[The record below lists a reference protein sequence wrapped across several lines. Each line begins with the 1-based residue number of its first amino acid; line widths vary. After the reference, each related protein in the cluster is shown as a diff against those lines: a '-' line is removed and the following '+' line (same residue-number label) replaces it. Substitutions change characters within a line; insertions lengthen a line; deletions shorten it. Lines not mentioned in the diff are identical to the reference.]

1 MNAAAMKIPA
11 THLLACSAALA
22 CAINAASVCAQ
33 EYPTKPVVIVVP
45 FAAGG
50 AVDTVARVLGQKLTD
65 SLGKPVVIDNRPG
78 NSGNIGARYVA
89 KAPNDGHTL
98 LMAALTTHS
107 MNVTLMEGQLGF
119 DLDRDF
125 QPAALVGYLPL
136 VLVVN
141 GSLPVKSVSDLVA
154 LGKARPGQLA
164 FGSAGTGSI
173 EHIAAELFKR
183 QAGIEI
189 LHVPYKGAAPAM
201 IDLIGGQIAAIFA
214 TAPTAIANLK
224 GGRLKPLMTATAK
237 RLSTLPDVP
246 TAREA
251 GLPGFEVAATYG
263 VLLPAGTPAAIVTR
277 LNREI
282 DRVVALPDVQ
292 AKFQQL
298 GIEIATA
305 TPDELSR
312 RIRGEIAKW
321 GKVIKD
327 ANIRIE

>member
-1 MNAAAMKIPA
+1 MNVLT
-11 THLLACSAALA
+11 THLIACSAVLA
-22 CAINAASVCAQ
+22 CAIDVPSVCAQ
-33 EYPTKPVVIVVP
+33 EYPAKSVVIVVP

-65 SLGKPVVIDNRPG
+65 GLGKPVVVDNRPG

-89 KAPNDGHTL
+89 KAPADGHTL
-98 LMAALTTHS
+98 LMAALTTHA
-107 MNVTLMEGQLGF
+107 MNATLMEGQLGF

-141 GSLPVKSVSDLVA
+141 GSLPVKSVAELVA
-154 LGKARPGQLA
+154 LAKAKPGQLA
-164 FGSAGTGSI
+164 FGSAGNGSI
-173 EHIAAELFKR
+173 EHIASEVFKR
-183 QAGIEI
+183 QTGIDI

-224 GGRLKPLMTATAK
+224 GGRLKPLMSATAN

-246 TAREA
+246 SAREA

-263 VLLPAGTPAAIVTR
+263 VLLPAGTPVAIVTR
-277 LNREI
+277 LNHEI

-292 AKFQQL
+292 IKFQQL
-298 GIEIATA
+298 GIETAAA
-305 TPDELSR
+305 TPDEVSR
-312 RIRGEIAKW
+312 RIRVEIAKW
-321 GKVIKD
+321 GKVIRD
-327 ANIRIE
+327 ADIRIE